1 MRPVNSTATLR
12 STTWVD
18 GTLTRACGSAVTII
32 AKPFSG
38 VPASISALPD
48 FDSSST
54 PSALARPSGVI
65 AQST

>member
-1 MRPVNSTATLR
+1 MIPVGAMTHINDLR
-12 STTWVD
+12 A
-18 GTLTRACGSAVTII
+18 LMLEARI
-32 AKPFSG
+32 ALRT
-38 VPASISALPD
+38 ALPD